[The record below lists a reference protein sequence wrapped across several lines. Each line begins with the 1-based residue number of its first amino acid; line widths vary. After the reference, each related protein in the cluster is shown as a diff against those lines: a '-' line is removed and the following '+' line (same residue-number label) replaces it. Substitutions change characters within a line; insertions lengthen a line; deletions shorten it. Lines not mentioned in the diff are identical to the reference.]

1 MRETPPLHLLNI
13 MYNLVIIGS
22 GNLATHLTLALH
34 TSGMNIMQV
43 YSPTASHA
51 SQLADRV
58 GAEPVSSLSLISR
71 DADAYIIS
79 IKDDA
84 ISSVLSALS
93 PFPPASVVIHTAG
106 SVPIDILMPHT
117 PHAAVLYP
125 MQTFTKGREV
135 DFSIIPCFVESSD
148 ALSAHVVHALASSVS
163 TRVVTLSSER
173 RRRLHLAA
181 VFACNLTNHCYR
193 LAERVM
199 SSAGLDFSLLQ
210 PLIDETAR
218 KVTSLSPRDAQTG
231 PMVRNDHTVMDRQM
245 ALIDDNLTREI
256 YRLMAESIYRDS
268 SGR

>member
-1 MRETPPLHLLNI
+1 
-13 MYNLVIIGS
+13 
-22 GNLATHLTLALH
+22 
-34 TSGMNIMQV
+34 MQV

-58 GAEPVSSLSLISR
+58 GAEPVSSLSLVSR
-71 DADAYIIS
+71 EADAYIIA

-84 ISSVLSALS
+84 IPSVLSALS
-93 PFPPASVVIHTAG
+93 PFPPDSVVIHTAG

-135 DFSIIPCFVESSD
+135 DLSVVPCFVESSD
-148 ALSAHVVHALASSVS
+148 TLSAAIVHALASALS

-199 SSAGLDFSLLQ
+199 SSEGLDFSLLQ

-218 KVTSLSPRDAQTG
+218 KVSCLSPRDAQTG
-231 PMVRNDHTVMDRQM
+231 PMVRNDHKVMDSQI
-245 ALIDDNLTREI
+245 ALIDDGLTRDI

-268 SGR
+268 SCR